1 MIHSLKILPEHFYPV
16 VSDLKRAELRKNDR
30 EFSEGDYL
38 ELKEYIPGVGF
49 TGNLVVRKIIHVAD
63 VGAYLPGF
71 VLLSMEKLDD

>member
-38 ELKEYIPGVGF
+38 ELKNIFRE
-49 TGNLVVRKIIHVAD
+49 
-63 VGAYLPGF
+63 
-71 VLLSMEKLDD
+71 LDLRAT